1 MDSTDRTAP
10 AEAIAKA
17 ASERTLRKTARSKL
31 KRLPKRGHY
40 DFDTVAA
47 ILDAGF
53 LCHVGYVVD
62 GAPLVTPTAYWREG
76 RRVYWHGS
84 HASRM
89 LNTAAAGVPV
99 CLTVAHVDGLVMA
112 RSAFH
117 FSINYRSVML
127 MGTANVVRDAEHKRA
142 AMREFVNRIGAGRWD
157 DLRPVTHKEL
167 KATTV
172 LWMDIDEGSAKVRT
186 GPPIDDEEDYALPI
200 WAGVVPIRMVAGAPM
215 SDPRLASGI
224 AAPDSLS
231 DLTHLGLAM
240 DDVRR

>member
-1 MDSTDRTAP
+1 MKRTP
-10 AEAIAKA
+10 
-17 ASERTLRKTARSKL
+17 RSRL
-31 KRLPKRGHY
+31 ERLPKRGHY

-89 LNTAAAGVPV
+89 LGTAATGVPV

-127 MGTANVVRDAEHKRA
+127 MGRANVVEDPEYKRA
-142 AMREFVNRIGAGRWD
+142 ALKEFVNRMAAGRWD
-157 DLRPVTHKEL
+157 
-167 KATTV
+167 
-172 LWMDIDEGSAKVRT
+172 
-186 GPPIDDEEDYALPI
+186 
-200 WAGVVPIRMVAGAPM
+200 
-215 SDPRLASGI
+215 
-224 AAPDSLS
+224 
-231 DLTHLGLAM
+231 
-240 DDVRR
+240 

>member
-1 MDSTDRTAP
+1 MEAKELKRT
-10 AEAIAKA
+10 
-17 ASERTLRKTARSKL
+17 TRSRL

-40 DFDTVAA
+40 DFETMVA

-89 LNTAAAGVPV
+89 LTTAATGVPV

-117 FSINYRSVML
+117 FSVNYRSAML
-127 MGTANVVRDAEHKRA
+127 FGNARMVEDIDEKKA
-142 AMREFVNRIGAGRWD
+142 ALKEFVNRMASGRWD
-157 DLRPVTHKEL
+157 QLRAVTRKEL

-186 GPPIDDEEDYALPI
+186 GAPIDDEDDYALPI
-200 WAGVVPIRMVAGAPM
+200 WAGVVPIRMVADKPVD
-215 SDPRLASGI
+215 DPRLDGKAK
-224 AAPDSLS
+224 APGVLADLS
-231 DLTHLGLAM
+231 HLGLAPK
-240 DDVRR
+240 

>member
-1 MDSTDRTAP
+1 MEANELKRT
-10 AEAIAKA
+10 
-17 ASERTLRKTARSKL
+17 TRSKL

-40 DFDTVAA
+40 DFDTMAA

-62 GAPLVTPTAYWREG
+62 GAPLVTPTCYWREG

-89 LNTAAAGVPV
+89 LTTAATGVPV

-117 FSINYRSVML
+117 FSINYRSAML
-127 MGTANVVRDAEHKRA
+127 FGNARVVEDPDEKKA
-142 AMREFVNRIGAGRWD
+142 ALKEFVNRMSSGRWD
-157 DLRPVTHKEL
+157 ELRAVTRKEL

-172 LWMDIDEGSAKVRT
+172 LWMEIDEGSAKVRA
-186 GPPIDDEEDYALPI
+186 GPPIDDEADYALPI
-200 WAGVVPIRMVAGAPM
+200 WAGVVPVRMVADRPVD
-215 SDPRLASGI
+215 DPRLGGGEK
-224 AAPDSLS
+224 APAVLDDLS
-231 DLTHLGLAM
+231 HLGLAGK
-240 DDVRR
+240 

>member
-1 MDSTDRTAP
+1 MDGTREATQRPPLKRTP
-10 AEAIAKA
+10 
-17 ASERTLRKTARSKL
+17 RSRL

-40 DFDTVAA
+40 DFDTIAA

-53 LCHVGYVVD
+53 LCHVGYIVD

-89 LNTAAAGVPV
+89 LGTAATGVPV

-127 MGTANVVRDAEHKRA
+127 MGKANVVADPEYKKA
-142 AMREFVNRIGAGRWD
+142 ALKEFVNRMAAGRWD
-157 DLRPVTHKEL
+157 DLRAVTNKEL

-172 LWMDIDEGSAKVRT
+172 LWMDIDEGSAKIRT
-186 GPPIDDEEDYALPI
+186 GPPVDDEDDYRLPI
-200 WAGVVPIRMVAGAPM
+200 WAGVVPIRMVADAPVT
-215 SDPRLASGI
+215 DPRLDPAI
-224 AAPDSLS
+224 EAPEALRDLS
-231 DLTHLGLAM
+231 RLGLAK
-240 DDVRR
+240 D

>member
-1 MDSTDRTAP
+1 V
-10 AEAIAKA
+10 
-17 ASERTLRKTARSKL
+17 RKTPTEVAPNAQLKRTPRSKL

-76 RRVYWHGS
+76 HRVYWHGS

-89 LNTAAAGVPV
+89 LTTAATGVPV
-99 CLTVAHVDGLVMA
+99 CLTVAHVDGLVLA

-117 FSINYRSVML
+117 CSINYRSVML
-127 MGTANVVRDAEHKRA
+127 MGTANVVADSEDKKA
-142 AMREFVNRIGAGRWD
+142 ALKEFVNRMAAGRWD
-157 DLRPVTHKEL
+157 ELRPITSNEL

-172 LWMDIDEGSAKVRT
+172 LWMEIDEGSAKVRA
-186 GPPIDDEEDYALPI
+186 GPPLDDEDDYALPI
-200 WAGVVPIRMVAGAPM
+200 WAGVVPVRMVAGK
-215 SDPRLASGI
+215 SIDDPRLEGKV
-224 AAPDSLS
+224 AAPKALG
-231 DLTHLGLAM
+231 DLRNLGLA
-240 DDVRR
+240 RK